1 MPNMLDYLK
10 WRGYLSFDQDP
21 FNEIDNLILTRFSYL
36 PLEKLI
42 KEGEKLKIKTIYERF
57 QKSKIKKEDMLLKED
72 WNFFEAI
79 ATANRFRELVALKYV
94 QKISLKLEEQFAVIT
109 ILLPKDTAYISFC
122 GTDISIVGWKENFNM
137 SFKSHLPAQKD
148 AVSYL
153 NYIGERYAGK
163 LMVGGHSKGG
173 NLAVYAAAF
182 CKPEIQK
189 RITVLYNNDGPG
201 FSKEIIE
208 SQNYKNIVGR
218 VISYVPQSS
227 VIGRLLFHEEKYY
240 VVKSNQIGIMQ
251 HDPYSWQL
259 QQNQFIK
266 MKELTNGSLLTEKT
280 IKEWLENVE
289 PERREIFIDTLYDI
303 LAATKAE
310 KVTDLGENWI
320 KTASTLLKR
329 YKGIDPESKAVI
341 SQTLEA
347 LRVSARNQIFETF
360 SFPKKKEKKKYFG
373 ILTK

>member
-10 WRGYLSFDQDP
+10 WRGDLSFDQDP

-208 SQNYKNIVGR
+208 SKNYKNIVGR

-251 HDPYSWQL
+251 HDPFSWVLHGPQFHIVNGIALSSHVFDKTVKTLLGELDLEKRRILINTIAEIIQASKAQKLSDL
-259 QQNQFIK
+259 QSNFFENSVAIISAMSKVDPHNRDVIINIIK
-266 MKELTNGSLLTEKT
+266 ALFRSATSALLTTYNK
-280 IKEWLENVE
+280 
-289 PERREIFIDTLYDI
+289 
-303 LAATKAE
+303 
-310 KVTDLGENWI
+310 
-320 KTASTLLKR
+320 
-329 YKGIDPESKAVI
+329 
-341 SQTLEA
+341 
-347 LRVSARNQIFETF
+347 
-360 SFPKKKEKKKYFG
+360 
-373 ILTK
+373 